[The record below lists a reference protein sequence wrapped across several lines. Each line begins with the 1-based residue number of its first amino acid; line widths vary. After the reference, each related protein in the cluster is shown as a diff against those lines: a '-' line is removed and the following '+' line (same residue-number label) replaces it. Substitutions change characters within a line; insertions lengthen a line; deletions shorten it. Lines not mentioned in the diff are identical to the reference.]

1 MPNRI
6 VREGIL
12 DSERVNKLS
21 WSGEVFYRRLMS
33 VVDDFGRFDGRAELL
48 RSKLFPLRIDKVS
61 VADVEKW
68 LTECVGAGL
77 VSLYCVNQKPYL
89 ELLDFGQSI
98 RIMKSK
104 FPPPEIICTQMQAD
118 EIICMSESNPIHI
131 ESISNTKSKEKEKH
145 AHASSLIL
153 EPMEIE
159 RRLIEE
165 EYSVMEFICKT
176 YGFTENQYAESVK
189 MFVGEKTAGQND
201 LDKDFADVLRH
212 YKSWIKFNAEKIK
225 RRFVAQ
231 EIKKAGSKVDDL
243 LTANEKAKRM
253 LHAEDN

>member
-21 WSGEVFYRRLMS
+21 WPAEVFYRRLMS

-61 VADVEKW
+61 VADVDKW

-77 VSLYCVNQKPYL
+77 VSLYSVNHKPYL

-104 FPPPEIICTQMQAD
+104 FPPPEIICTQMKAD
-118 EIICMSESNPIHI
+118 ASSCMSESNPIEY
-131 ESISNTKSKEKEKH
+131 ESESKSKPKAKAKH
-145 AHASSLIL
+145 AHGSSLIL
-153 EPMEIE
+153 EPIEIE
-159 RRLIEE
+159 KRLIEE

-176 YGFTENQYAESVK
+176 FGFDENQYAESVK

-231 EIKKAGSKVDDL
+231 ESQKTGSKVDDL

-253 LHAEDN
+253 LHAENN